1 MNIFSR
7 LPLRFVASVSLI
19 AISASPV
26 HASVQE
32 TWDDGF
38 ADDQEIIV
46 TGEKEGYV
54 AISSAGLKTDTPLID
69 TPQSVSVLTREQLDD
84 QALQDIGD
92 ILRYTPGASIG
103 QGEGNRDQITIRG
116 QNTTADFFV
125 DGIRD
130 DVQYFRPLYNIER
143 VEIHKGPNAM
153 IFGRGGGGG
162 IINRVTKS
170 PIAGRTFGEATA
182 SVDSFGAF
190 YLSGDLNLPVG
201 DSAAFRLNGL
211 YEEFDNHR
219 DFYDGRRIAVN
230 PTFGAELDDNN
241 RILLS
246 YEYVDDDRAVDR
258 GNPAELRAVGNVC
271 SFADPCGPLAGYR
284 DTLFGQP
291 GTNRTTLQAHILKLR
306 VEHDFSDELSFSST
320 TQYGDYDKLY
330 RNVYPVDAVSNDI
343 RLTPAA
349 NSVTLDGYV
358 DTTDRE
364 NFITQGNLLWTGDTG
379 SIGHSL
385 LLGYEIGQQ
394 KSANARRDIF
404 FASSSDDQVVVPLS
418 DVIAVPAFTFPA
430 FSRSTVSDLKFLS
443 LYVQNQISIGD
454 HFDIIG
460 GVRFDRFD
468 LDVNDIQKGNLL
480 SRTDEKFSP
489 RFGAIYK
496 PQENISIYASYAKS
510 FLPRSGDQFLTLTP
524 TVGNV
529 LGTVDLVPESFENY
543 EIGAK
548 WDLSPALS
556 LTAALF
562 RLDRDDQ
569 STLLD
574 NQGNSTLSGSR
585 TEGVEFQLVGQ
596 LTERLQVNAGYS
608 YLDGQQRNAASVGGQ
623 DLRLFQV
630 PEHMVSLWTKYDFT
644 DQFAAGV
651 GVTHQSSQFA
661 TNDNTVR
668 IPAFTRVDAA
678 LYYDVSEQVQVQLNV
693 ENLFDEIYYPSVHN
707 NDNISTGEPLNARL
721 TVKFG
726 F

>member
-1 MNIFSR
+1 VNIVSCR
-7 LPLRFVASVSLI
+7 SLRFLASASLM
-19 AISASPV
+19 AMVASPV
-26 HASVQE
+26 YATAQE
-32 TWDDGF
+32 TLDEGF
-38 ADDQEIIV
+38 SDDQEIIV

-54 AISSAGLKTDTPLID
+54 AISSAGLKTETPLLD
-69 TPQSVSVLTREQLDD
+69 TPQTVSVVTREQLDD

-170 PIAGRTFGEATA
+170 PIADQLSGSVSG
-182 SVDSFGAF
+182 SVDTFGAF
-190 YLSGDLNLPVG
+190 YLSGDLNLPVSEG
-201 DSAAFRLNGL
+201 AAFRINGL
-211 YEEFDNHR
+211 YEEFENHR
-219 DFYDGRRIAVN
+219 DFFDGRRLAVN
-230 PTFGAELDDNN
+230 PTLGAELDDNN

-246 YEYVDDDRAVDR
+246 YEYVDDNRAVDR
-258 GNPAELRAVGNVC
+258 GNPAELRAAGDGC
-271 SFADPCGPLAGYR
+271 SFADPCGPLTGYR

-291 GTNRTTLQAHILKLR
+291 GTNRTTLQAHIVKLR
-306 VEHDFSDELSFSST
+306 LEHDFSDELSFSAT

-330 RNVYPVDAVSNDI
+330 RNVYPVDARSNDV
-343 RLTPAA
+343 RLTPAVD
-349 NSVTLDGYV
+349 SVTLDGYV

-364 NFITQGNLLWTGDTG
+364 NFITQGNLLWTGETG
-379 SIGHSL
+379 MLGHIL

-394 KSANARRDIF
+394 KSANARRDIL
-404 FASSSDDQVVVPLS
+404 FASSNDDQVTIPLA
-418 DVIAVPAFTFPA
+418 DPIAVPAFSFPA
-430 FSRSTVSDLKFLS
+430 FTRNTVSDLKFLS
-443 LYVQNQISIGD
+443 LYVQDQISIGD
-454 HFDIIG
+454 HFELIG

-468 LDVNDIQKGNLL
+468 IDVNDIQKSLL
-480 SRTDEKFSP
+480 LHRTDEKFSP

-510 FLPRSGDQFLTLTP
+510 FLPRSGDQFLTLNP
-524 TVGNV
+524 TNAN
-529 LGTVDLVPESFENY
+529 LAPETFENY
-543 EIGAK
+543 EIGVK
-548 WDLSPALS
+548 WDLTPALS
-556 LTAALF
+556 LTTALF

-569 STLLD
+569 SILLD
-574 NQGNSTLSGSR
+574 NQGNTTLSGSR
-585 TEGVEFQLVGQ
+585 TKGIEVQLVGK
-596 LTERLQVNAGYS
+596 LTEDWQINAGYS
-608 YLDGQQRNAASVGGQ
+608 YLDGQQRNAATTGGQ

-630 PEHMVSLWTKYDFT
+630 PEHMISLWTKYDFT
-644 DQFAAGV
+644 EKFGAGA

-661 TNDNTVR
+661 TNDNSVR

-678 LYYDVSEQVQVQLNV
+678 LYYDVSEKVQVQLNI
-693 ENLFDEIYYPSVHN
+693 ENLFDETYYPSVHN

-721 TVKFG
+721 TVKLG

>member
-1 MNIFSR
+1 MNVFVR
-7 LPLRFVASVSLI
+7 LPLRALGSVSLI
-19 AISASPV
+19 AIAAVPLQ
-26 HASVQE
+26 AATQE
-32 TWDDGF
+32 VWEEGF

-69 TPQSVSVLTREQLDD
+69 TPQTVSVVTREQLDD

-162 IINRVTKS
+162 IVNRVTKS
-170 PIAGRTFGEATA
+170 PIADRQFGEATA
-182 SVDSFGAF
+182 SVDSFGAYF
-190 YLSGDLNLPVG
+190 LSGDLNLAV
-201 DSAAFRLNGL
+201 DDTAAFRINGL
-211 YEEFDNHR
+211 YEEFNNHR
-219 DFYDGRRIAVN
+219 NFYDGRRFAVN
-230 PTFGAELDDNN
+230 PTFGAELDDQN

-258 GNPAELRAVGNVC
+258 GNPAELRAAGNGC
-271 SFADPCGPLAGYR
+271 SFADPCGPLTGYR
-284 DTLFGQP
+284 DIFFGQP

-306 VEHDFSDELSFSST
+306 VEHDFSDELKFSAT

-330 RNVYPVDAVSNDI
+330 RNVYPVDARSNDI
-343 RLTPAA
+343 RLTPSG

-358 DTTDRE
+358 DTTGRE

-379 SIGHSL
+379 AFGHSL
-385 LLGYEIGQQ
+385 LVGYEIGQQ
-394 KSANARRDIF
+394 QSANARRDIL
-404 FASSSDDQVVVPLS
+404 FAASNDDLVVVPLT
-418 DVIAVPAFTFPA
+418 DPIAVPAFTFPA
-430 FSRSTVSDLKFLS
+430 FNRSTVSDLKFLS
-443 LYVQNQISIGD
+443 LYVQDQISIGD

-468 LDVNDIQKGNLL
+468 LDVNDIQSGLL
-480 SRTDEKFSP
+480 LNRTDEKFSP

-510 FLPRSGDQFLTLTP
+510 FLPRSGDQFLTLNP
-524 TVGNV
+524 TTAN
-529 LGTVDLVPESFENY
+529 LAPETFVNY
-543 EIGAK
+543 EIGVK
-548 WDLSPALS
+548 WDLTSGLS
-556 LTAALF
+556 LTTALF

-569 STLLD
+569 AILLD

-585 TEGVEFQLVGQ
+585 TEGVELQLVGK
-596 LTERLQVNAGYS
+596 LTESWQINAGYS
-608 YLDGQQRNAASVGGQ
+608 YLNGQQRNASTIGGQ

-630 PEHMVSLWTKYDFT
+630 PEHMISLWTKYDFT
-644 DQFAAGV
+644 EQFAGGI

-661 TNDNTVR
+661 TNDNSVR

-678 LYYDVSEQVQVQLNV
+678 LYYDLSEKVQVQLNV
-693 ENLFDEIYYPSVHN
+693 ENLFDETYFPSVHN

>member
-1 MNIFSR
+1 MNILSR
-7 LPLRFVASVSLI
+7 RPLRFFASVSLVAI
-19 AISASPV
+19 AAGPV
-26 HASVQE
+26 PAMAQE
-32 TWDDGF
+32 TLEDGF
-38 ADDQEIIV
+38 FDDQEIIV

-54 AISSAGLKTDTPLID
+54 AISSAGLKTDTPLLD
-69 TPQSVSVLTREQLDD
+69 TPQTVSVVTREQLDD

-170 PIAGRTFGEATA
+170 PIADSQFGETSA

-190 YLSGDLNLPVG
+190 YLSGDLNLPIG
-201 DSAAFRLNGL
+201 DTAAFRINGL
-211 YEEFDNHR
+211 YEEFDSHR
-219 DFYDGRRIAVN
+219 EFFDGRRFAVN
-230 PTFGAELDDNN
+230 PTLGAELDDNN

-246 YEYVDDDRAVDR
+246 YEYVDDNRAVDR
-258 GNPAELRAVGNVC
+258 GNPAELRAAGNAC
-271 SFADPCGPLAGYR
+271 SFTNPCGPLSGFR

-291 GTNRTTLQAHILKLR
+291 GTNRTTLQAHIIKLR
-306 VEHDFSDELSFSST
+306 VEHDFSDELNFSST

-330 RNVYPVDAVSNDI
+330 RNVYPIDARSNDV
-343 RLTPAA
+343 RLSPVA

-364 NFITQGNLLWTGDTG
+364 NFITQGNLLWTGETG
-379 SIGHSL
+379 ALGHSL

-394 KSANARRDIF
+394 QSANARRDIL
-404 FASSSDDQVVVPLS
+404 FAASNDDQIVVPLT
-418 DVIAVPAFTFPA
+418 DPIAVPAFTFPA
-430 FSRSTVSDLKFLS
+430 FSRSTMSDLKFLS
-443 LYVQNQISIGD
+443 LYVQDQISIGD
-454 HFDIIG
+454 HFEIIG

-468 LDVNDIQKGNLL
+468 LDVNDIQNSRLL

-496 PQENISIYASYAKS
+496 PQDNISIYASYAKS

-524 TVGNV
+524 GNAN
-529 LGTVDLVPESFENY
+529 LAPETFENY

-548 WDLSPALS
+548 WDLTPALS

-569 STLLD
+569 AILLD
-574 NQGNSTLSGSR
+574 NQGNTTLSGSR
-585 TEGVEFQLVGQ
+585 TEGVEFQLVGK
-596 LTERLQVNAGYS
+596 LTEAWQINAGYS
-608 YLDGQQRNAASVGGQ
+608 YLDGQQRNAVTVAGR

-630 PEHMVSLWTKYDFT
+630 PEHMISLWTKYDFT
-644 DQFAAGV
+644 EQFAGGI

-678 LYYDVSEQVQVQLNV
+678 LYYNVSEQVQVQLNV
-693 ENLFDEIYYPSVHN
+693 ENLFDETYYPAVHN